1 MQAKILHLITEL
13 VVGGAQDNTLTT
25 VEGLDRG
32 RYEVHLAGAPG
43 GEWVEWA
50 RRAADRVHLLP
61 NMKREISPAHDV
73 AIVRDLVRLY
83 RREGY
88 DIVHTHS
95 SKAGIVGRVA
105 AHLARVPIIVH
116 TVHGLPWYDGMPG
129 TSRRLYQTLERVA
142 SGYSTRVITVAEA
155 NRQELIAKRMIEPD
169 RVVTIYSGIAV
180 ERFQRP
186 VDRVAGRRALGL
198 DPDAPVVGTVSRLS
212 ELKAPFD
219 FLAAARLVRA
229 EFPTAQFVLVG
240 GGPLLEDVRAA
251 TRNEP
256 CFHVLGNRADVP
268 ELLPLFDVFAL
279 SSLLEGL
286 GRALTE
292 ALLAGLPAASTNV
305 NGIPEIIH
313 HEKTGLLSPPRRPD
327 LLAANVARL
336 LRDPEWARSL
346 GRNGQSLVRPL
357 FDSRLMVERIDHLY
371 QSCLSHG

>member
-1 MQAKILHLITEL
+1 M
-13 VVGGAQDNTLTT
+13 
-25 VEGLDRG
+25 
-32 RYEVHLAGAPG
+32 
-43 GEWVEWA
+43 
-50 RRAADRVHLLP
+50 
-61 NMKREISPAHDV
+61 
-73 AIVRDLVRLY
+73 
-83 RREGY
+83 
-88 DIVHTHS
+88 
-95 SKAGIVGRVA
+95 
-105 AHLARVPIIVH
+105 
-116 TVHGLPWYDGMPG
+116 
-129 TSRRLYQTLERVA
+129 
-142 SGYSTRVITVAEA
+142 AEA

-180 ERFQRP
+180 ARVQKP

-313 HEKTGLLSPPRRPD
+313 HEKTGLLSPPRRPY